1 MQIFTGVVDTTVS
14 RNKEVFWDELG
25 AIKVLLHDSWCIVG
39 DFNKYRFPMR
49 RFSEVINVGIM
60 AHSLLKWWLTIEMVA
75 HY

>member
-39 DFNKYRFPMR
+39 DFNKYRFPKR
-49 RFSEVINVGIM
+49 RFSEVIKDLELRDLPPQGKSF
-60 AHSLLKWWLTIEMVA
+60 HLEQ
-75 HY
+75 